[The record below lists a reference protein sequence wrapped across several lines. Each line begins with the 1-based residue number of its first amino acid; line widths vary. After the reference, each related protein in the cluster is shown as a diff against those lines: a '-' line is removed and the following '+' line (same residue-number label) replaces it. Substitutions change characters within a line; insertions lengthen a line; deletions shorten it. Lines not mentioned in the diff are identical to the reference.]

1 MDKQNNYNELSG
13 YWAMTRNERA
23 QHDDRLLDPQ
33 RLQRMSLER
42 RKNYL
47 EMLHVHTLMGSD
59 ITQRMLRNP
68 AYTAYKEH
76 LQDVLDDLSHRQERL
91 LQLIEK
97 SET

>member
-33 RLQRMSLER
+33 RLHRMSQER

-59 ITQRMLRNP
+59 ITHRMLRNP
-68 AYTAYKEH
+68 AYSTYKEH
-76 LQDVLDDLSHRQERL
+76 LQGVLDDLSHRQERL
-91 LQLIEK
+91 LRLIKIDEI
-97 SET
+97 

>member
-1 MDKQNNYNELSG
+1 MDEQKNYNELSG
-13 YWAMTRNERA
+13 YWAMSREERA

-33 RLQRMSLER
+33 RLQRMSQER

-59 ITQRMLRNP
+59 ITRRMLHNS
-68 AYTAYKEH
+68 AYAVYKEH

-91 LQLIEK
+91 LRLIGDG
-97 SET
+97 